1 VLIGRLRV
9 LGLAFLLVV
18 GTAACAAEDAEPQV
32 TRADVAVR
40 SYTPPSGAPGFC
52 AALAASTHL
61 SGLPEALGTL
71 TADPNDVEAT
81 LALTSAIDEL
91 QDVLDEVRARPG
103 FLALD
108 RSLARLADAVRE
120 ARDGPLTD
128 AVRTAIGTGLDDV
141 GHRVQPVCDFPA

>member
-1 VLIGRLRV
+1 MLIGRLRV

-18 GTAACAAEDAEPQV
+18 GTAACDTSDAEPKV
-32 TRADVAVR
+32 TRADVAVL
-40 SYTPPSGAPGFC
+40 SYSPPAGAPGFC

-61 SGLPEALGTL
+61 RGLPEALGTL

-81 LALTSAIDEL
+81 LALTSAIGEL

-108 RSLARLADAVRE
+108 RSLTQLTDAVRE

-128 AVRTAIGTGLDDV
+128 AARTAIGAGLDDV
-141 GHRVQPVCDFPA
+141 GHRVQPVCDFPT